1 MKKFSFFMSI
11 KKVAANLTTLIMY
24 VSYPLFGTFR
34 GSVVLYVKS
43 AIKIVQ

>member
-11 KKVAANLTTLIMY
+11 KKVAANLTTLIMC
-24 VSYPLFGTFR
+24 VSYPLLGTFR